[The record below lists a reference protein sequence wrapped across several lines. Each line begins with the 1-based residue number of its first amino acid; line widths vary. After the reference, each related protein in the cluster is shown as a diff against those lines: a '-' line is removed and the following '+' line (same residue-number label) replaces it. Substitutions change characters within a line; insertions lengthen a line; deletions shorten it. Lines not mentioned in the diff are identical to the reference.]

1 MKTDKEKAIESL
13 QELEE
18 MLADRIIEL
27 KEITGRQGERHVF
40 IFYRDKTVIALEYLK
55 KTK

>member
-27 KEITGRQGERHVF
+27 KEIAGRQGERHVF
-40 IFYRDKTVIALEYLK
+40 IFYRDKVVVALEYLK
-55 KTK
+55 KK